1 MVPYMRKCI
10 WLNPLVL
17 RSNILH
23 FFCKLHK
30 VLCGLKQALMA
41 WYEKLNHALVQFG
54 FTNSKCDSS
63 IFTYSHQG
71 VILYALIYVDDILI
85 TNSFSTL
92 VHKLIESLHGTL
104 ALNKLDIP
112 KYFLGIVIKHLS
124 TESLLPRKQNIFEIF
139 SQELT
144 CLMPMVSLLLFLTTA
159 NSINM
164 DHHLVMILTYI
175 VPWYEH
181 FNM

>member
-1 MVPYMRKCI
+1 MTQ
-10 WLNPLVL
+10 PLVL

-30 VLCGLKQALMA
+30 FLCGLKQAHMA

-54 FTNSKCDSS
+54 YTHSKCDSS
-63 IFTYSHQG
+63 LFTYSHQG
-71 VILYALIYVDDILI
+71 VNLYALVYVDGILI
-85 TNSFSTL
+85 ICSFSTL
-92 VHKLIESLHGTL
+92 VHKLIDSLHGTL
-104 ALNKLDIP
+104 TLNKLDIP

-124 TESLLPRKQNIFEIF
+124 TGSLLPHKENIFEIF

-144 CLMPMVSLLLFLTTA
+144 CVMAMVSLLICLTTA

-164 DHHLVMILTYI
+164 DHHFIMILTYI
-175 VPWYEH
+175 IPWYDH